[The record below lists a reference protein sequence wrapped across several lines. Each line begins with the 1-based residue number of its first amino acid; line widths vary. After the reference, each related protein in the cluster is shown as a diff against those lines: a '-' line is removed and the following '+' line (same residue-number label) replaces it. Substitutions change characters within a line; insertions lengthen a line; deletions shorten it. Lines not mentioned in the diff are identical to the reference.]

1 MSLDK
6 SRTPKRG
13 NSSRKF
19 IPEEQR
25 KTMTDPFVD
34 WIKRSRSDKKGTV
47 SGRMVEKR
55 SQKTSEEQKEL
66 LEVEVNTDHTM
77 NDNQEVNGLEGRG
90 RRLASES
97 TPVEQ
102 GHDFATSTGTLDR
115 EEMSELSDISTEV
128 AATRRSPTDNT
139 MMASGTGKQ
148 TTSSSFSER
157 MKNTFGNI
165 FPFSMGGGAGNDGES
180 QEEEDEEEQGDFG
193 SQVSLN
199 SSIQESEAHVGRETG
214 TMDKFGVVT
223 TISKEAN
230 TPGQS
235 KDFAIRASSEPQP
248 GESRTRGLG
257 NALMD
262 PEINNEKTL
271 KQRVKARIS
280 TSTKLPGTDRVT
292 PPLVTPLVDNGAAL
306 EEALNNIVD
315 SLAEQNEQMSIRM
328 SELERAVHIER
339 ESLREEINRNRQEVG
354 RSEKRLKERTDEHM
368 TRNLSRMTREAEQRE
383 LRLRAD
389 MEKLRIQQEQSLGTL
404 DTKIDAMMER
414 RTQAIMDRLDGL
426 LSSLLNRFGS
436 GVQGHQAMMRFE
448 KRRQREDE
456 TIDKFLDD
464 LEMLRRRSQPDESN
478 RRMNLAVASKFIDG
492 VKNDEHRTMLATH
505 YTPLSTNAPTPE
517 ELRLKSK
524 EYLLLKPPSR
534 SGYYKN
540 NYGNFNNGP
549 ANQGNNWYKP
559 RDDMDK
565 RRSCAN
571 CSTTD
576 HHVSACPAYKQGMKA
591 IGFSLEDED
600 ASELDHEDFMRG
612 VIAKFG
618 PRCFFCNLEGHFKSD
633 CPQFWDAVA
642 DIKHP
647 RHGEALSGVKAS
659 KARLLSEAKARRKDK
674 PQELAAKKMQAVTE
688 KAREPVPATAA
699 DDFKIDYKAAARDA
713 LNRVQQE
720 LVTKEIEQK
729 VKLELENEK
738 LQEQLNTFEATE
750 FEETKTPSSLDMK
763 LKVISGKRF
772 GMVPQGNKIQSII
785 SVAGHQV
792 IRNLSEPSEFTLM
805 HLDTYAD
812 YLRQVEP
819 RTESRAVR
827 ALLTTG
833 GPRMKKLH
841 GRYME
846 VYGPYQIML
855 NVDGISIYTRTY
867 ITTDD
872 DQMGQI
878 YLGEEELKVRR
889 IGHDAMMEQ
898 DAAHIG
904 YEADVTAHLLDTN
917 GTKIGVTGLLDT
929 GAVVSV
935 MPIKTWERMGFT
947 REDLIPTNLRLAAA
961 QSRSHLHSRKNTDN
975 GPSHGR
981 TRSLDELPGG
991 RESGRRRPIH
1001 LGQRLCQEF

>member
-1 MSLDK
+1 MAK
-6 SRTPKRG
+6 KQY
-13 NSSRKF
+13 
-19 IPEEQR
+19 QR
-25 KTMTDPFVD
+25 DTA
-34 WIKRSRSDKKGTV
+34 
-47 SGRMVEKR
+47 EK
-55 SQKTSEEQKEL
+55 
-66 LEVEVNTDHTM
+66 
-77 NDNQEVNGLEGRG
+77 
-90 RRLASES
+90 
-97 TPVEQ
+97 
-102 GHDFATSTGTLDR
+102 
-115 EEMSELSDISTEV
+115 
-128 AATRRSPTDNT
+128 
-139 MMASGTGKQ
+139 
-148 TTSSSFSER
+148 
-157 MKNTFGNI
+157 I
-165 FPFSMGGGAGNDGES
+165 F
-180 QEEEDEEEQGDFG
+180 
-193 SQVSLN
+193 
-199 SSIQESEAHVGRETG
+199 
-214 TMDKFGVVT
+214 
-223 TISKEAN
+223 
-230 TPGQS
+230 
-235 KDFAIRASSEPQP
+235 
-248 GESRTRGLG
+248 
-257 NALMD
+257 
-262 PEINNEKTL
+262 EI
-271 KQRVKARIS
+271 
-280 TSTKLPGTDRVT
+280 
-292 PPLVTPLVDNGAAL
+292 
-306 EEALNNIVD
+306 
-315 SLAEQNEQMSIRM
+315 
-328 SELERAVHIER
+328 
-339 ESLREEINRNRQEVG
+339 
-354 RSEKRLKERTDEHM
+354 
-368 TRNLSRMTREAEQRE
+368 
-383 LRLRAD
+383 
-389 MEKLRIQQEQSLGTL
+389 
-404 DTKIDAMMER
+404 
-414 RTQAIMDRLDGL
+414 
-426 LSSLLNRFGS
+426 LLNRFGS

-492 VKNDEHRTMLATH
+492 VKNDELRTMLATH

-571 CSTTD
+571 CSSTD

-591 IGFSLEDED
+591 IGFILEDED
-600 ASELDHEDFMRG
+600 ASELDHEDFMRE

-647 RHGEALSGVKAS
+647 RHEEALSGVKAS
-659 KARLLSEAKARRKDK
+659 KARLLSEAEARRKDK
-674 PQELAAKKMQAVTE
+674 PQELVAKKMQAVTGE
-688 KAREPVPATAA
+688 TREPEPATAA
-699 DDFKIDYKAAARDA
+699 EDFKIDYKAAARDA

-898 DAAHIG
+898 DAVHIG

-961 QSRSHLHSRKNTDN
+961 NR
-975 GPSHGR
+975 GAIYVAGR
-981 TRSLDELPGG
+981 TPITVLHMGG
-991 RESGRRRPIH
+991 RDLWMSFLVVENLDDADQFILGRDFVRNFDVIIDLNNGLIRIRNPDRKYVKRPINRIITNENKVPVFLDRKVKLQPGQAVVIIFRMRNLNSLSNSKQVCLVPNPNSQSSVI
-1001 LGQRLCQEF
+1001 LGRSFSVTRNGLCASVLLNTLDTTVSIQRGKKLGYALPMRTDYEETQNLKKYSVKRLSLSCQ